1 MSKKSKKKN
10 RRFYDEETLLEMVQE
25 GKAGFRFKAG
35 YTAAKNKMM
44 LRNVVTSLVLNEE
57 VKVTSGVVKELKTLA
72 DHLVTLAKRNTL
84 HTRRQAAAVLMDEEA
99 VKKLFA
105 ELGPRFANRQGGY
118 TKALKLGFRK
128 GDSAE
133 VCLVRW
139 SDK

>member
-1 MSKKSKKKN
+1 MAAQGRKN
-10 RRFYDEETLLEMVQE
+10 VH
-25 GKAGFRFKAG
+25 GKAGVRFKAG

-57 VKVTSGVVKELKTLA
+57 VKVTSGVVKELKNLA

>member
-1 MSKKSKKKN
+1 MAAQGRN
-10 RRFYDEETLLEMVQE
+10 NVH
-25 GKAGFRFKAG
+25 GKAGVRFKAG

>member
-1 MSKKSKKKN
+1 
-10 RRFYDEETLLEMVQE
+10 
-25 GKAGFRFKAG
+25 
-35 YTAAKNKMM
+35 M

>member
-1 MSKKSKKKN
+1 MAAQGRKN
-10 RRFYDEETLLEMVQE
+10 VH
-25 GKAGFRFKAG
+25 GKAGVRFKAG

-84 HTRRQAAAVLMDEEA
+84 HTRRHAAAVLMDEEA

>member
-1 MSKKSKKKN
+1 MAAQGRKN
-10 RRFYDEETLLEMVQE
+10 VH
-25 GKAGFRFKAG
+25 GKAGVRFKAG

-105 ELGPRFANRQGGY
+105 ELGPRFVNRQGGY

>member
-1 MSKKSKKKN
+1 MAAQGRKN
-10 RRFYDEETLLEMVQE
+10 VH
-25 GKAGFRFKAG
+25 GKAGVRFKAG

-99 VKKLFA
+99 VKKRVA
-105 ELGPRFANRQGGY
+105 ERGPRFANRQGGY
-118 TKALKLGFRK
+118 TKALKRGVRK

-133 VCLVRW
+133 GCLVRW

>member
-1 MSKKSKKKN
+1 MAAQGRKN
-10 RRFYDEETLLEMVQE
+10 VH
-25 GKAGFRFKAG
+25 GKAGVRFKAG

-57 VKVTSGVVKELKTLA
+57 VKVTSGVVKELKSLA

-99 VKKLFA
+99 VKKLFN
-105 ELGPRFANRQGGY
+105 ELGPRFATRQGGY

-139 SDK
+139 SD

>member
-1 MSKKSKKKN
+1 MAAQGRKN
-10 RRFYDEETLLEMVQE
+10 VH
-25 GKAGFRFKAG
+25 GKAGVRFKAG

-57 VKVTSGVVKELKTLA
+57 VKVTSGVVKELKNLA

-118 TKALKLGFRK
+118 TKALKLGFLI

>member
-1 MSKKSKKKN
+1 MAAQGRKN
-10 RRFYDEETLLEMVQE
+10 VH
-25 GKAGFRFKAG
+25 GKAGVRFKAG

-84 HTRRQAAAVLMDEEA
+84 HTCRQAAAVLMDEEA

>member
-1 MSKKSKKKN
+1 MAAQGRKN
-10 RRFYDEETLLEMVQE
+10 VH
-25 GKAGFRFKAG
+25 GKAGVRFKAG

-57 VKVTSGVVKELKTLA
+57 VKVTSGVVKELKPLA

>member
-1 MSKKSKKKN
+1 MAAQGRKN
-10 RRFYDEETLLEMVQE
+10 VH
-25 GKAGFRFKAG
+25 GKAGVRFKAG
-35 YTAAKNKMM
+35 YTASKNKSM
-44 LRNVVTSLVLNEE
+44 LRNVVSSLIINGE

-72 DHLVTLAKRNTL
+72 DHMVTLAKRGDL
-84 HTRRQAAAVLMDEEA
+84 HARRQAAAVLMDEEA

>member
-1 MSKKSKKKN
+1 MAAQGRKN
-10 RRFYDEETLLEMVQE
+10 VH
-25 GKAGFRFKAG
+25 GKAGVRFKAG

-44 LRNVVTSLVLNEE
+44 PRTVVTSLVLNEE

>member
-1 MSKKSKKKN
+1 MAAQGRKN
-10 RRFYDEETLLEMVQE
+10 VHR
-25 GKAGFRFKAG
+25 KAGVRFKAG

>member
-1 MSKKSKKKN
+1 MAAQGRKN
-10 RRFYDEETLLEMVQE
+10 VH
-25 GKAGFRFKAG
+25 GKAGVRFKAG
-35 YTAAKNKMM
+35 YTAAKNNMM

>member
-1 MSKKSKKKN
+1 MAAQGRKN
-10 RRFYDEETLLEMVQE
+10 VH
-25 GKAGFRFKAG
+25 GKAGVRFKAG

-57 VKVTSGVVKELKTLA
+57 VKVTSGVVKELKSLA

-99 VKKLFA
+99 VKKLFN
-105 ELGPRFANRQGGY
+105 ELGPRFASRQGGY

-139 SDK
+139 SD

>member
-1 MSKKSKKKN
+1 MAAQGRKN
-10 RRFYDEETLLEMVQE
+10 VH
-25 GKAGFRFKAG
+25 GKAGVRFKAG

-99 VKKLFA
+99 VRKLFA

>member
-1 MSKKSKKKN
+1 MAAQGRKN
-10 RRFYDEETLLEMVQE
+10 VH
-25 GKAGFRFKAG
+25 GKAGVRFKAG

-57 VKVTSGVVKELKTLA
+57 VKVTSGVVKALKTLA